1 MCYLFFCFVLTMF
14 YTLLKINLQRTLWPL
29 KRKVF
34 SYSRMLVNNC
44 KHLINFIVEQFF
56 VILYKKKK
64 KRKKN
69 ITRHAKACRK
79 SLKISD
85 THTHARHNFNLRQRC
100 KTQYQSLS
108 TCARK
113 IVLISALSN
122 SLKKKSKNRI
132 KPDANQSQLSVFGG
146 IMT

>member
-64 KRKKN
+64 KKKK
-69 ITRHAKACRK
+69 HYAARK
-79 SLKISD
+79 SLQEKFENFRY
-85 THTHARHNFNLRQRC
+85 THTRA
-100 KTQYQSLS
+100 S
-108 TCARK
+108 
-113 IVLISALSN
+113 
-122 SLKKKSKNRI
+122 
-132 KPDANQSQLSVFGG
+132 
-146 IMT
+146 